1 MPSTLQLPP
10 PSDVPAPAPI
20 HLPIAPLYD
29 DPNAEPRIVEHW
41 RTVRRSWRRVAACA
55 AVAVLATGLYVLLTT
70 PVYTAE
76 SKILIERRT
85 PQVLDVREIVADGI
99 GGEESN
105 YYRTQQEILQSRAL
119 AIDVIRELGLDRHPA
134 FTGEREGSGLIAGTI
149 GRLRSV
155 LAAAVRPRSAAVEP
169 ASEDAGGVAPELVDR
184 YLGSLSV
191 TPITRTRLAVVRFT
205 SPDPV
210 LAAKIVNAH
219 VQAYIAHGL
228 RMRTDATED
237 ARRFMEAKLVELK
250 ERLEASE
257 VALNAYR
264 RSRGILSLD
273 EKENIVVERLSD
285 LNRRLSEAE
294 GRRIALEAEIK
305 LIQKRDYDSLPGV
318 ANNPLIQAIK
328 GQLAEVERQYV
339 ELSAQFKETY
349 PAVEQAHAQVR
360 EMRERLRKEIGKVVS
375 SIESA
380 FMAAADTEAELARKM
395 EEQKTETLR
404 LKDASVQYAIL
415 QRETDTNRQ
424 LYDSVLQRMKEIG
437 VAAAVQASNVSVVD
451 AASVP
456 RFPSA
461 PQKKRA
467 VLLALIAGLLGGV
480 GLVLGRSHLDN
491 SLKGSEDV
499 ERFLHVPSLGLVPGF
514 GELDADTRGAPQLSF
529 SSKRISPDAR
539 LVVSRDSFSVVT
551 EAYRSFRTALL
562 FSQPDVEPRTMLFT
576 SALAGE
582 GKTTTSLN
590 TAIVF
595 AQLGARVLVIDA
607 DLRRATAHR
616 RFGLAN
622 LEGLSDVLTGRA
634 ELDAV
639 TRKTSVEGVW
649 LVSAGQLPPN
659 PTELLASRS
668 MAKALGEASERFD
681 YVIVDSPPVMAV
693 NDAVVLSPMVDGV
706 VLVVEAHETPRKIV
720 QRAEQRLCQA
730 RARILG
736 VLLNRVDAKSDH
748 YSTYY
753 GGNYYSS
760 YYHGTGEA
768 RV

>member
-1 MPSTLQLPP
+1 MRSTDLLPR
-10 PSDVPAPAPI
+10 SDVPAPI
-20 HLPIAPLYD
+20 QLPIAPLYD
-29 DPNAEPRIVEHW
+29 DPDVEPRIVEYW
-41 RTVRRSWRRVAACA
+41 RTVRRNWKLILTCA
-55 AVAVLATGLYVLLTT
+55 GVAVLATGLYVLLKT
-70 PVYTAE
+70 PLYTAE
-76 SKILIERRT
+76 AKILIERRT
-85 PQVLDVREIVADGI
+85 PQILDVRDIVADGL

-119 AIDVIRELGLDRHPA
+119 AVDVIRELGLDRNPA
-134 FTGEREGSGLIAGTI
+134 FTGETDREHGLIAG
-149 GRLRSV
+149 
-155 LAAAVRPRSAAVEP
+155 AAARLPAALAGLLRRPAPRQPSDDG
-169 ASEDAGGVAPELVDR
+169 SGVAPELVDR
-184 YLGSLSV
+184 YLASLSV

-205 SPDPV
+205 SPDPE
-210 LAAKIVNAH
+210 LSAKVANAH
-219 VQAYIAHGL
+219 VQAYIEQGL
-228 RMRTDATED
+228 RLRTEATEE

-264 RSRGILSLD
+264 RDRGILSLD

-285 LNRRLSEAE
+285 LNHRLSEAE
-294 GRRIALEAEIK
+294 GRRIALEAEMK
-305 LIQKRDYDSLPGV
+305 LIQSRDYDSLPGV

-328 GQLAEVERQYV
+328 GQLAEVERRYV
-339 ELSAQFKETY
+339 ELSAEFKPTY
-349 PAVEQAHAQVR
+349 PAVEHAQAQVR
-360 EMRERLRKEIGKVVS
+360 EMRERLRKEIAKVVS

-380 FMAAADTEAELARKM
+380 YMAAADTEAELSRKM
-395 EEQKTETLR
+395 EEQKAETLR

-415 QRETDTNRQ
+415 DREADTNRQ

-451 AASVP
+451 AATVP
-456 RFPSA
+456 RFPSS

-467 VLLALIAGLLGGV
+467 VLLAALAGLLGGV
-480 GLVLGRSHLDN
+480 GLVLARSHLDN
-491 SLKGSEDV
+491 TLKGAEDV
-499 ERFLHVPSLGLVPGF
+499 ERFLHVPSLGLIPGF
-514 GELDADTRGAPQLSF
+514 QELETKPADAAHLQITTRHVASESGLVA
-529 SSKRISPDAR
+529 AR
-539 LVVSRDSFSVVT
+539 NPFSVVT
-551 EAYRSFRTALL
+551 EAYRSLRTALL
-562 FSQPDVEPRTMLFT
+562 FSQPDVEPRTLLFT

-595 AQLGARVLVIDA
+595 GQLGARVLIIDA

-622 LEGLSDVLTGRA
+622 LQGLSDVLTGRA

-639 TRKTSVEGVW
+639 ARQTPVPGVW
-649 LVSAGQLPPN
+649 FVSAGQLPPN
-659 PTELLASRS
+659 PTELLASHS
-668 MAKALGEASERFD
+668 MARVIAEAAERFD
-681 YVIVDSPPVMAV
+681 YVIIDSPPVMAV
-693 NDAVVLSPMVDGV
+693 NDAVVMSPMVDGV
-706 VLVVEAHETPRKIV
+706 VIVVETHETPRKIV

-736 VLLNRVDAKSDH
+736 VLLNRVDATSDH

-760 YYHGTGEA
+760 YYHGGDEA
-768 RV
+768 RA

>member
-1 MPSTLQLPP
+1 MPSTSQLPP
-10 PSDVPAPAPI
+10 PADLAAHAPI

-41 RTVRRSWRRVAACA
+41 RTVRRSWRAIAACA
-55 AVAVLATGLYVLLTT
+55 AVAVLATGLYVVLKT
-70 PVYTAE
+70 PLYTAE

-85 PQVLDVREIVADGI
+85 PQILDVREIVADGI

-119 AIDVIRELGLDRHPA
+119 AVEVIRELGLDRDPA
-134 FTGEREGSGLIAGTI
+134 FTGASEDGGLIAGAI
-149 GRLRSV
+149 ARVRASLAGLLRR
-155 LAAAVRPRSAAVEP
+155 AP
-169 ASEDAGGVAPELVDR
+169 AHALPDDGTGVAPEVVDR

-191 TPITRTRLAVVRFT
+191 APITRTRLAVVRFT

-210 LAAKIVNAH
+210 LSAKVANAH
-219 VQAYIAHGL
+219 VQAYIAQGL
-228 RMRTDATED
+228 RLRSEATDD

-305 LIQKRDYDSLPGV
+305 LIQSRDYDSLPGV

-339 ELSAQFKETY
+339 ELSAQFKPTY
-349 PAVEQAHAQVR
+349 PAVEQAQAQVR
-360 EMRERLRKEIGKVVS
+360 DMRERLRKEIAKVVS

-380 FMAAADTEAELARKM
+380 YMAAADTEGELARKM
-395 EEQKTETLR
+395 EEQKAETLR

-415 QRETDTNRQ
+415 QREADANRG

-451 AASVP
+451 VASVP
-456 RFPSA
+456 RFPSS

-467 VLLALIAGLLGGV
+467 LLLALLAGVLGGV

-491 SLKGSEDV
+491 SLKGAEDV
-499 ERFLHVPSLGLVPGF
+499 ERFLHVPSLGLIPGF
-514 GELDADTRGAPQLSF
+514 DELRSDAKAASQLAFQAPRIGAEAGL
-529 SSKRISPDAR
+529 IVA
-539 LVVSRDSFSVVT
+539 RDSFSVVT

-562 FSQPDVEPRTMLFT
+562 FSQPEVEPRTLLFT

-590 TAIVF
+590 TGIAF
-595 AQLGARVLVIDA
+595 GQLGARVLIIDA

-622 LEGLSDVLTGRA
+622 REGLSEVLTGRA
-634 ELDAV
+634 ELDTV
-639 TRKTSVEGVW
+639 TRPTSVDGVW
-649 LVSAGQLPPN
+649 FVSAGQLPPN

-668 MAKALGEASERFD
+668 MAKVITQASERFD
-681 YVIVDSPPVMAV
+681 YVIIDSPPVMAV

-706 VLVVEAHETPRKIV
+706 VMVVEAHETPRKIV

-736 VLLNRVDAKSDH
+736 VLLNRVDATSDH